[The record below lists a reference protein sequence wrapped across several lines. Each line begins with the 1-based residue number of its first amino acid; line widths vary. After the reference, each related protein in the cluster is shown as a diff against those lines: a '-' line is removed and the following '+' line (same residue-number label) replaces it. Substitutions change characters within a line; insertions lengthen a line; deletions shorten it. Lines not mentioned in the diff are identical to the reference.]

1 MTEIEATWSL
11 IGKVGAVIA
20 LIVAMIKGVQFL
32 YTLSPSSKLE
42 KRVDKLEEHL
52 AADFVHLKEID
63 EKIQRLTEKVEA
75 TDGELK
81 QLTEG
86 INRIGKSQISLLRH
100 FVSGNGQAEMQKEA
114 EDLTEFFIDRS

>member
-1 MTEIEATWSL
+1 MPEIEATWSL
-11 IGKVGAVIA
+11 IGKIGAVIA

-32 YTLSPSSKLE
+32 YSLSPSSKLE

-52 AADFVHLKEID
+52 AADFEHLKEID
-63 EKIQRLTEKVEA
+63 AKIQKLTEKVEA

-100 FVSGNGQAEMQKEA
+100 FVSGNGQEEMRKEA
-114 EDLTEFFIDRS
+114 EDLTDFFINRS